1 MTLQYK
7 SHDVTHPR
15 SDSQIFDSLR
25 LKAKL
30 LTLGPHVLWDLNS
43 HHFSD
48 LHSHYSSHPA
58 LLTVSQGNTSLL
70 TVSPTSHSASG
81 HLHLLFVLPC
91 ALPLIFVW
99 WAPPPASS
107 LCSQE
112 TYYLNRVPSPTLP
125 ALSASFFFINFITA
139 YINIL
144 QLFVYLFFF
153 FLDSPPL
160 ECHTMRVKAL
170 EKKQETKTGPSWCLH
185 SKNSTSGH

>member
-48 LHSHYSSHPA
+48 LHSHYPSHPT

-70 TVSPTSHSASG
+70 TASPTSHSASG

-91 ALPLIFVW
+91 ALPLIFAW

-125 ALSASFFFINFITA
+125 ALSASIFFINFITA

-153 FLDSPPL
+153 FFGLSSTGTSHHEGKGFGEKAGNKDRPFMVPP
-160 ECHTMRVKAL
+160 
-170 EKKQETKTGPSWCLH
+170 Q
-185 SKNSTSGH
+185 